1 MAIELYCC
9 LESQKMNAST
19 KSNNTDP
26 DFLAI
31 KSLLESG
38 IIKSMKL
45 LEKQGPTKM
54 AKALGLQYNSYLD
67 KLNNPQKFTF
77 AHIFKM
83 VDLCDLDPDLITKS

>member
-1 MAIELYCC
+1 MDI
-9 LESQKMNAST
+9 SIKFQNP
-19 KSNNTDP
+19 NP

-31 KSLLESG
+31 KSLFESG

-67 KLNNPQKFTF
+67 KLGNPQKFTF

-83 VDLCDLDPDLITKS
+83 ADLCDLDPDLIYKVIKNQVDV

>member
-1 MAIELYCC
+1 
-9 LESQKMNAST
+9 MNAST
-19 KSNNTDP
+19 KSNSTDP

-31 KSLLESG
+31 KSLFESK

-77 AHIFKM
+77 AHIFKIAN
-83 VDLCDLDPDLITKS
+83 LCDLDPDLIYKVIKNQARV

>member
-1 MAIELYCC
+1 
-9 LESQKMNAST
+9 MNNST

-31 KSLLESG
+31 KSLFESG

-67 KLNNPQKFTF
+67 KLGNPQKFTF
-77 AHIFKM
+77 VHILKM
-83 VDLCDLDPDLITKS
+83 ADRYDLDPDLIYKVIKNQVDV

>member
-1 MAIELYCC
+1 MDI
-9 LESQKMNAST
+9 SIKFQNP
-19 KSNNTDP
+19 NP

-31 KSLLESG
+31 KSLSESG

-45 LEKQGPTKM
+45 LQKQGPAKM

-67 KLNNPQKFTF
+67 KLGNPQKFTF

-83 VDLCDLDPDLITKS
+83 ADLCDLDPDLIYKVIKNQVDV